1 VNKLVALVFVACW
14 VVVAACGGSKQAAS
28 TMAAPTAG
36 GAETSPATMP
46 GDPRNEIDRL
56 AKEIDDALAGAGVA
70 TLAPAACEM
79 SHSCTAEPF
88 GMPPR
93 VEDPTCKPSASDTCT
108 QSCTLSD
115 SVCAN
120 ADKICNL
127 AKQLGGADD
136 YANEKCQ
143 SANDS
148 CKRTR
153 DKCCGCS

>member
-1 VNKLVALVFVACW
+1 MKLVALVFVSGW
-14 VVVAACGGSKQAAS
+14 VVVAACGGQKSAS
-28 TMAAPTAG
+28 TMAATAG
-36 GAETSPATMP
+36 GAKSRPATML

-70 TLAPAACEM
+70 TLAPSTCEM

-93 VEDPTCKPSASDTCT
+93 ASDPACKPPATDTCT

-120 ADKICNL
+120 ADKICTL

-153 DKCCGCS
+153 DRCCGCS